1 MSAAAAGLE
10 EDRRLV
16 EELRARAE
24 GYKRDGA
31 HMAATPLED
40 AADRLAAA
48 LDERDKLV
56 SAAQARDEENER
68 LRRGIDLALDALDAE
83 NEPSIERGWVK
94 AVNALSDAALSA
106 ARPSAEGRQ
115 APE

>member
-56 SAAQARDEENER
+56 SAVQAGDDL
-68 LRRGIDLALDALDAE
+68 LRRLSEWNMLSTSLDGKPATGDGPYWQREIA
-83 NEPSIERGWVK
+83 RVR
-94 AVNALSDAALSA
+94 AALSA
-106 ARPSAEGRQ
+106 ARPSVEGRQ